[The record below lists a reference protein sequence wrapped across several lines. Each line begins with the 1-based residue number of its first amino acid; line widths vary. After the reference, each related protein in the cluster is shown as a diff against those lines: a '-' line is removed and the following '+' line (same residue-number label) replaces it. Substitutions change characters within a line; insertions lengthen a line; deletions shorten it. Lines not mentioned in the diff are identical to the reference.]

1 MPGLA
6 YLGLD
11 VRNVAQRCSETVVVG
26 VVRGVVGEAVA
37 RGRLRFPG
45 MLGEWWSDKASI
57 GHEGHLLILT
67 RDKGHVVNER

>member
-37 RGRLRFPG
+37 RGQLRFPG
-45 MLGEWWSDKASI
+45 MLGE
-57 GHEGHLLILT
+57 
-67 RDKGHVVNER
+67 